1 MRVRA
6 WFVRSG
12 ETEPLGEIARRDLD
26 YTDPVVWHT
35 WLRRGCDYPRIM
47 RKALWEKEKKG
58 KKSNENRV

>member
-35 WLRRGCDYPRIM
+35 
-47 RKALWEKEKKG
+47 
-58 KKSNENRV
+58 